1 MDFGLGLVLSF
12 TDNATAGIQNAVNT
26 LNQLTNTAQ
35 NAAGQLNDLAGLT
48 AFSAIATRVGDSMT
62 SMGQSI
68 ISTFGQ
74 IIGKVNETG
83 TTLMYAENQLG
94 KLYENSGRTGKD
106 VLGDIAEYAKTSIFE
121 FEDLIPVVTMLK
133 ANGIEAFDSIASST
147 GNANQTLMDYAAD
160 LAAFNPQ
167 MRNAYGTGIRA
178 AMGALSEYIAEGNA
192 MSLKRGASLD
202 ITSILG
208 EDKGATIEERSR
220 QVADLLE
227 KLNMVGMTAQLA
239 QSPMTKL
246 SNMQDT
252 LFQFI
257 GMVSESG
264 VYESYTRII
273 DIFSSFVTS
282 LSDERLQSIAKTV
295 GEALGALMKPVEK
308 LAQWLVK
315 VADGLL
321 KFIEANPGL
330 AKFATIATAV
340 AGALL
345 IVVGVAL
352 KVAGSLGYLTLMLKS
367 LNSSFTSIGAVVKFG
382 AKKILT
388 SILPLALT
396 IGLLVFAWK
405 RDLFG
410 LRSTVT
416 GFTQGVANSFKT
428 AKDAV
433 SGDVNHMKEVLGGLD
448 RNNFFDNLTIGITK
462 FMVLFQALR
471 EGWDDFTLSED
482 TFLKAKELGILP
494 LIEAIFDLKYRFG
507 FFKEGFIAGW
517 EEISNAVKGFF
528 SGIANAVKGTFLETI
543 LDKLTS
549 FFQKLSDNDPE
560 SWRKAG
566 KIFSYISAGLLG
578 IWGAVKLFK
587 GVSKLFGAGR
597 SVGGVISNVLG
608 IGKGDKNSVLSNT
621 SGGFLSNPAKVA
633 KTMGSIAI
641 ILGGATVL
649 ITALGAFTS
658 IPMFKQFMGQGFQ
671 DIIKLFENLI
681 PLIGSIGALGL
692 LAKAFEALKIS
703 PKTAALGIANF
714 AILLGGM
721 EVLITAMGAL
731 NSIPMFDDFLNTGV
745 SVTNQ
750 LFNVLRNMFDIE
762 VLGSI
767 ALIAAFGN
775 VPVATAAKGLANL
788 AIILG
793 GLDVLITAM
802 GALNSI
808 PGFDMFLNSGIE
820 VINKVFGVLRSMFDP
835 AILVTIGLI
844 SAFGL
849 VPVAVTALG
858 LANLAIV
865 LGGIT
870 AVISAF
876 AALSQIDGFDDFISR
891 GGDTLANLFGQLG
904 KIVGTAIAEFGSAV
918 TSTLPDIGTNI
929 AGFAENVKPF
939 FEMTQD
945 TDFSSVSEFMGAL
958 SEMFLV
964 LTGEKIVSFFT
975 GGVDLPAVGTQLAEF
990 ATAAEPFFTSV
1001 STMGDSAFENASK
1014 MFAAL
1019 DGLNNYSFKDGGI
1032 AQLFTGSLNIGDVGT
1047 QLAEFATGAEPFFTA
1062 VSGLPE
1068 NSFTNADKMFG
1079 ALEGLNNY
1087 SFKSGGLAQL
1097 FTGTLDLTSIGQQ
1110 LSDYATNGK
1119 AFFDTVATMPETGFD
1134 NATKMFAALEG
1145 LNNYSF
1151 KTGGLAQLFTGTLD
1165 LSSIGQQLSD
1175 YASNASTFFTTVSG
1189 MDETGFTN
1197 ATKMFDALSGLDMYE
1212 FKSGGLAQ
1220 LFTGSLDLSSIGTQL
1235 SDFATNS
1242 STFFTTAGSVDAT
1255 SIESAIKI
1263 FDALGGLN
1271 AYEFKSGGLAQ
1282 LFTGSF
1288 DISSVGSQ
1296 LSDFATN
1303 GKTFFDTAATITDD
1317 GISRGQAM
1325 LSILATVGD
1334 SQGVIDA
1341 MGASWGSL
1349 SSVGTDLGSFAT
1361 NSADF
1366 WTAASSFE
1374 ETTAT
1379 KGASMLGIMSS
1390 LESIPEGTK
1399 KIKDVG
1405 SHLSDFATKAEGFFT
1420 MVSGLDDATIARGS
1434 SMATMISDIT
1444 TTLQSVGNNNI
1455 DLSSVTTALTDFTTT
1470 LTQFATDVSA
1480 MPDFS
1485 KLTEFTT
1492 SLSGFGSAVST
1503 ASSNVTS
1510 GMTSITTSV
1519 TGLESAI
1526 STKFGTMSTTVTT
1539 KMATIKTSI
1548 TTAMSGISTVMTTKW
1563 TTIGTTVT
1571 TKMTAMNTS
1580 VTTGFTTMKT
1590 TITTAT
1596 SSMRSSV
1603 TTNFTA
1609 IKTTISSMMTSAQS
1623 SVTSSLNAMKTAFSN
1638 TRFSIP
1644 QHHIS
1649 VPHFSV
1655 SGSLNATSNPPSVP
1669 SFSVSWYGKGG
1680 IFDSPSIIGVG
1691 EQGREA
1697 VMPLD
1702 RNTSWIGMLAQQIG
1716 SEIES
1721 VNLKPISTQPLTRGY
1736 DDNNRYIASGGNN
1749 TNTYEGDTDNSIVF
1763 EAGAIQLNVQN
1774 ASDEEALRMAKKI
1787 MALIKRQD
1795 ELDRMTSYA

>member
-1 MDFGLGLVLSF
+1 MDFGLGLILSF
-12 TDNATAGIQNAVNT
+12 TDKASAGIQGAIVSLNNLQQAAENSDSKLDALGNA
-26 LNQLTNTAQ
+26 LTSLGSLGAGMTAMIT
-35 NAAGQLNDLAGLT
+35 APIT
-48 AFSAIATRVGDSMT
+48 AFMGKIVQYGVARASFVEDMHLAFSSLMGDAQEASNYMQSLMNFAKTTPYTYESITSAAQLLISYGYKTETILSGIDKDMNGILDAADETGSHFGGILQAIGDWAGATGRGESAMSQVAE
-62 SMGQSI
+62 
-68 ISTFGQ
+68 
-74 IIGKVNETG
+74 IIGKINAEGKISTMRLQQLQLAG
-83 TTLMYAENQLG
+83 IQASDIIGNMYDMSTDKAAEFI
-94 KLYENSGRTGKD
+94 KTMD
-106 VLGDIAEYAKTSIFE
+106 VDTFIS
-121 FEDLIPVVTMLK
+121 DLVK
-133 ANGIEAFDSIASST
+133 GIEEGTDGINGMT
-147 GNANQTLMDYAAD
+147 GAMANQMMNLKNTWTGAKDTFVSSLKTAGLSLMGAYVDEHGVSRYEFLEGLTSALNNISSAVKMIPSILQPLMDTIQSLMTKGSELVLKFTTAWNNLPQPMKTAIGKV
-160 LAAFNPQ
+160 LAVLTLLGPALLVISKVGGGVIKMFDTLQKLMGRMSPK
-167 MRNAYGTGIRA
+167 MMKFAGT
-178 AMGALSEYIAEGNA
+178 
-192 MSLKRGASLD
+192 MSLVAIMWKSDFLGMR
-202 ITSILG
+202 TSVTWFVNSVR
-208 EDKGATIEERSR
+208 D
-220 QVADLLE
+220 
-227 KLNMVGMTAQLA
+227 
-239 QSPMTKL
+239 
-246 SNMQDT
+246 
-252 LFQFI
+252 
-257 GMVSESG
+257 
-264 VYESYTRII
+264 
-273 DIFSSFVTS
+273 SFN
-282 LSDERLQSIAKTV
+282 K
-295 GEALGALMKPVEK
+295 
-308 LAQWLVK
+308 
-315 VADGLL
+315 
-321 KFIEANPGL
+321 
-330 AKFATIATAV
+330 
-340 AGALL
+340 
-345 IVVGVAL
+345 
-352 KVAGSLGYLTLMLKS
+352 
-367 LNSSFTSIGAVVKFG
+367 
-382 AKKILT
+382 
-388 SILPLALT
+388 
-396 IGLLVFAWK
+396 
-405 RDLFG
+405 
-410 LRSTVT
+410 
-416 GFTQGVANSFKT
+416 

-433 SGDVNHMKEVLGGLD
+433 SGDVNHMRDIISGLD
-448 RNNFFDNLTIGITK
+448 KNNFFDNLSLGIMK
-462 FMVLFQALR
+462 FMVLFQALK
-471 EGWDDFTLSED
+471 EGWNDFTLSED

-507 FFKEGFIAGW
+507 FFKQGFIDGW
-517 EEISNAVKGFF
+517 NEIKEKVVSAIQTITEKL
-528 SGIANAVKGTFLETI
+528 KGTFLGDI
-543 LDKLTS
+543 LDKITG
-549 FFQKLSDNDPE
+549 FFQKLSNNDPD
-560 SWRKAG
+560 SWYSAG
-566 KIFSYISAGLLG
+566 KIFSRVATGLIAL
-578 IWGAVKLFK
+578 WGAVKLFK
-587 GVSKLFGAGR
+587 GVASIF
-597 SVGGVISNVLG
+597 
-608 IGKGDKNSVLSNT
+608 GKGKSIGSAITNLLGLKKGDDT
-621 SGGFLSNPAKVA
+621 SALTQSGGGFLSNPAKVA

-641 ILGGATVL
+641 ILGGATLL
-649 ITALGAFTS
+649 ITALGAFMK
-658 IPMFKQFMGQGFQ
+658 IPYMKEFMSGGFNV
-671 DIIKLFENLI
+671 IAKLFENLLPI
-681 PLIGSIGALGL
+681 ATSIGVLGL
-692 LAKAFEALKIS
+692 LAKAFEVMKIS
-703 PKTAALGIANF
+703 PTTALKGIADF
-714 AILLGGM
+714 AILLGGL

-731 NSIPMFDDFLNTGV
+731 NSIPMFDDFLNNGIDVTHRLFGV
-745 SVTNQ
+745 
-750 LFNVLRNMFDIE
+750 LKEMFDYE

-767 ALIAAFGN
+767 ALIALFGN
-775 VPVATAAKGLANL
+775 VPVQTAALGLANF

-793 GLDVLITAM
+793 GLDVLVTAL

-808 PGFDMFLNSGIE
+808 PGFSDFLNNGIE
-820 VINKVFGVLRSMFDP
+820 VTNKLFDVLRSMFDLQVLGSIA
-835 AILVTIGLI
+835 AIA
-844 SAFGL
+844 AFSL
-849 VPVAVTALG
+849 VPVPVTLMG
-858 LANLAIV
+858 LANLALI

-870 AVISAF
+870 AVVSAF
-876 AALSQIDGFDDFISR
+876 AALSMIDGFDDFISR

-918 TSTLPDIGTNI
+918 TNTLPDIGTNI

-945 TDFSSVSEFMGAL
+945 TDFSSVSGFMGAL

-1019 DGLNNYSFKDGGI
+1019 DGLNNYSFKDGGL
-1032 AQLFTGSLNIGDVGT
+1032 AQLFTGSLNIGYVGT

-1119 AFFDTVATMPETGFD
+1119 AFFDTVATMPDTGFD

-1151 KTGGLAQLFTGTLD
+1151 KT
-1165 LSSIGQQLSD
+1165 
-1175 YASNASTFFTTVSG
+1175 
-1189 MDETGFTN
+1189 
-1197 ATKMFDALSGLDMYE
+1197 
-1212 FKSGGLAQ
+1212 GGLAQ

-1255 SIESAIKI
+1255 SIESAVKI
-1263 FDALGGLN
+1263 FDALGDLN
-1271 AYEFKSGGLAQ
+1271 AYDFKSGGLAQ

-1296 LSDFATN
+1296 LSD
-1303 GKTFFDTAATITDD
+1303 
-1317 GISRGQAM
+1317 
-1325 LSILATVGD
+1325 
-1334 SQGVIDA
+1334 
-1341 MGASWGSL
+1341 
-1349 SSVGTDLGSFAT
+1349 
-1361 NSADF
+1361 
-1366 WTAASSFE
+1366 
-1374 ETTAT
+1374 
-1379 KGASMLGIMSS
+1379 
-1390 LESIPEGTK
+1390 
-1399 KIKDVG
+1399 
-1405 SHLSDFATKAEGFFT
+1405 
-1420 MVSGLDDATIARGS
+1420 
-1434 SMATMISDIT
+1434 
-1444 TTLQSVGNNNI
+1444 
-1455 DLSSVTTALTDFTTT
+1455 
-1470 LTQFATDVSA
+1470 FATDVSA

-1539 KMATIKTSI
+1539 KMEAIKTSI
-1548 TTAMSGISTVMTTKW
+1548 TTAMSGIST
-1563 TTIGTTVT
+1563 
-1571 TKMTAMNTS
+1571 MN
-1580 VTTGFTTMKT
+1580 T

-1609 IKTTISSMMTSAQS
+1609 IRTTISSMMTSAQS
-1623 SVTSSLNAMKTAFSN
+1623 SVTSSLNAMKTAFAN

-1669 SFSVSWYGKGG
+1669 NFSVSWYKKGG
-1680 IFDSPSIIGVG
+1680 IFDQPSIIGVG